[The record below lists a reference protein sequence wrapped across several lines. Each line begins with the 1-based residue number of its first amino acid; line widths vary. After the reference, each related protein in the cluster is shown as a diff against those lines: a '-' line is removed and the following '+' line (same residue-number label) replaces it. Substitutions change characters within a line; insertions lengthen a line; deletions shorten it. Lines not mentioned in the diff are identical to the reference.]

1 MQGFRSWRGYAALAL
16 VGLFLALA
24 QVWIRLQVVAVGYA
38 LSNAR
43 QLVHTLQGERQ
54 ELKAQW
60 SALLTPGHLGEQAAQ
75 RLGLNPPQ
83 PEQVIR
89 KP

>member
-1 MQGFRSWRGYAALAL
+1 MQGFRSWRGYTALAL
-16 VGLFLALA
+16 VGLLLALA

-43 QLVHTLQGERQ
+43 QLVRTLQGERQ
-54 ELKAQW
+54 ELEAQW
-60 SALLTPGHLGEQAAQ
+60 SALLTPSRLGEQAAQ
-75 RLGLNPPQ
+75 RLGLNAPQ